1 VDYNFGGVAEG
12 DIQPIEDSLNQ
23 LLFWVYDG
31 YSASNQDGIE
41 SGNFQRNLTGAITA
55 AQNLND
61 TQKEDLR
68 RFMYLFEQFYK
79 SASAI
84 LQAIDRMVNKMA
96 QNIKG

>member
-1 VDYNFGGVAEG
+1 MM
-12 DIQPIEDSLNQ
+12 
-23 LLFWVYDG
+23 FWIYDG
-31 YSASNQDGIE
+31 YSVSDQID
-41 SGNFQRNLTGAITA
+41 SGVYQRNLTQAITS

-79 SASAI
+79 SASAV